1 MTRALC
7 ILFTGHYSGPES
19 PLARRSGYPICVG
32 NVNYLLPS
40 RLLPLVPII
49 QVWIRCVL
57 RVNENRISHCVIAA
71 LSPSGKRSIVKLAQR
86 MTRGFCSGI
95 CSTVDEWELVQ
106 DADNTKLMTRKSSG
120 NSGAPPGVI
129 LSASTTVWMPVSPQH
144 LLDFLQDEKT
154 RSHWDVLSQDGP
166 MQPMLRFSKG
176 RELDNN
182 ISLLRASVS
191 LP

>member
-1 MTRALC
+1 M
-7 ILFTGHYSGPES
+7 
-19 PLARRSGYPICVG
+19 
-32 NVNYLLPS
+32 
-40 RLLPLVPII
+40 
-49 QVWIRCVL
+49 
-57 RVNENRISHCVIAA
+57 
-71 LSPSGKRSIVKLAQR
+71 KLAQR

-106 DADNTKLMTRKSSG
+106 DADDTKLMTRKSSG

-154 RSHWDVLSQDGP
+154 RTHWDVLSQDGP
-166 MQPMLRFSKG
+166 MQSMLRFSKG

-191 LP
+191 LPSFMHHTLPSISFLIHVVSYNTCRLTRTRATC